1 MINIVLLLLFI
12 ALFSFF
18 NTQWLVAIPENAV
31 TKALFYT
38 YYNPVYGIKIQY
50 PSNWSLDNKQI
61 LLYDDLTKIVGF
73 IKDPKE
79 MTGDFLISVH
89 NLTNKYESRGID
101 LEELLNHTIDYY
113 KKYYHDFN
121 LIESSKS
128 VTLGDASNIE
138 LLNYTIDYY
147 KKYYHDFNLI
157 ESSKSVTLGDASN
170 IAYRIVWIDKEG
182 QYTIKTMQMG
192 TIKGNL
198 AYIIRYYAEL
208 EEYSNNLP
216 LIEKMIKSIRI
227 GKNITSDLMPQNNW
241 FSQSARGN

>member
-89 NLTNKYESRGID
+89 NLTNKYESPGID

-113 KKYYHDFN
+113 KKYYR
-121 LIESSKS
+121 
-128 VTLGDASNIE
+128 
-138 LLNYTIDYY
+138 
-147 KKYYHDFNLI
+147 DFNLI

-216 LIEKMIKSIRI
+216 LIEKMIESIRI

>member
-12 ALFSFF
+12 AFFSFF

-89 NLTNKYESRGID
+89 NLTNKYESPGID
-101 LEELLNHTIDYY
+101 LE
-113 KKYYHDFN
+113 
-121 LIESSKS
+121 
-128 VTLGDASNIE
+128 E

>member
-89 NLTNKYESRGID
+89 NLTNKYESPGID
-101 LEELLNHTIDYY
+101 LE
-113 KKYYHDFN
+113 
-121 LIESSKS
+121 
-128 VTLGDASNIE
+128 E

>member
-89 NLTNKYESRGID
+89 NLTNKYESPGID
-101 LEELLNHTIDYY
+101 LE
-113 KKYYHDFN
+113 
-121 LIESSKS
+121 
-128 VTLGDASNIE
+128 E

-216 LIEKMIKSIRI
+216 LIEKMIESIRI

>member
-12 ALFSFF
+12 AFFSFF

-89 NLTNKYESRGID
+89 NLTNKYESPGID
-101 LEELLNHTIDYY
+101 LE
-113 KKYYHDFN
+113 
-121 LIESSKS
+121 
-128 VTLGDASNIE
+128 E

-216 LIEKMIKSIRI
+216 LIEKMIESIRI

>member
-89 NLTNKYESRGID
+89 NLTNKYESPGID
-101 LEELLNHTIDYY
+101 LE
-113 KKYYHDFN
+113 
-121 LIESSKS
+121 
-128 VTLGDASNIE
+128 E

-216 LIEKMIKSIRI
+216 LIEKMIDSIRI

>member
-73 IKDPKE
+73 IKEPKE

-89 NLTNKYESRGID
+89 NLTNKYESPGID
-101 LEELLNHTIDYY
+101 LEELLNH
-113 KKYYHDFN
+113 
-121 LIESSKS
+121 
-128 VTLGDASNIE
+128 
-138 LLNYTIDYY
+138 TIDYY

-216 LIEKMIKSIRI
+216 LIEKMIESIRI

>member
-128 VTLGDASNIE
+128 VTLGDASNI
-138 LLNYTIDYY
+138 
-147 KKYYHDFNLI
+147 
-157 ESSKSVTLGDASN
+157 
-170 IAYRIVWIDKEG
+170 AYRIVWIDKEG

-216 LIEKMIKSIRI
+216 LIEKMIESIRI

>member
-128 VTLGDASNIE
+128 VTLGDASNI
-138 LLNYTIDYY
+138 
-147 KKYYHDFNLI
+147 
-157 ESSKSVTLGDASN
+157 
-170 IAYRIVWIDKEG
+170 AYRIVWIDKEG

-216 LIEKMIKSIRI
+216 LIEKMIDSIRI

>member
-73 IKDPKE
+73 IKEPKE

-101 LEELLNHTIDYY
+101 LEELLNH
-113 KKYYHDFN
+113 
-121 LIESSKS
+121 
-128 VTLGDASNIE
+128 
-138 LLNYTIDYY
+138 TIDYY

-216 LIEKMIKSIRI
+216 LIEKMIESIRI

>member
-12 ALFSFF
+12 AFFSFF

-113 KKYYHDFN
+113 KKYYR
-121 LIESSKS
+121 
-128 VTLGDASNIE
+128 
-138 LLNYTIDYY
+138 
-147 KKYYHDFNLI
+147 DFNLI

>member
-89 NLTNKYESRGID
+89 NLTNKYESPGID
-101 LEELLNHTIDYY
+101 LE
-113 KKYYHDFN
+113 
-121 LIESSKS
+121 
-128 VTLGDASNIE
+128 E

-147 KKYYHDFNLI
+147 KKYYRDFNLI

-216 LIEKMIKSIRI
+216 LIEKMIESIRI

>member
-12 ALFSFF
+12 AFFSFF

-128 VTLGDASNIE
+128 VTLGDASNI
-138 LLNYTIDYY
+138 
-147 KKYYHDFNLI
+147 
-157 ESSKSVTLGDASN
+157 
-170 IAYRIVWIDKEG
+170 AYRIVWIDKEG

>member
-128 VTLGDASNIE
+128 VTLGDASNI
-138 LLNYTIDYY
+138 
-147 KKYYHDFNLI
+147 
-157 ESSKSVTLGDASN
+157 
-170 IAYRIVWIDKEG
+170 AYRIVWIDKEG